1 MSGYPGA
8 PYPGAPGANPGA
20 SQQGGGYPGTGA
32 PQVGGYP
39 GQGAPQGGG
48 YPVAGA
54 PPGGGY
60 PGAGASP
67 GGGYPGAGT
76 PQEGGYPGVAAPQGG
91 RYPGPGAPQGGGYPV
106 AGAPQGGGYPGAGVP
121 QGGGYP
127 GAGAPK
133 GGEYPGSSAPTDIPE
148 RSSHQDTS
156 FSPISQYPSNS
167 ANTAPV
173 PGVGGAP
180 VTQVDPAVAQ
190 WFQAVDQDNNG
201 HIDSKELSQALVNGD
216 MSHFSQEACQTMI
229 KMFDVNLTG
238 TIEIDEFGKLFEY
251 IQQWKGMF
259 EGFDRD
265 RRGVLDEREF
275 SQALQQMG
283 YRFSPTFVQ
292 NLLSKLSPRERKLTL
307 DNFIVVCVQIRRL
320 TDSFRSR
327 DLQMAGTA
335 SFMYED
341 FVGLAMG
348 AHK

>member
-1 MSGYPGA
+1 M
-8 PYPGAPGANPGA
+8 
-20 SQQGGGYPGTGA
+20 
-32 PQVGGYP
+32 
-39 GQGAPQGGG
+39 PQG
-48 YPVAGA
+48 
-54 PPGGGY
+54 
-60 PGAGASP
+60 
-67 GGGYPGAGT
+67 
-76 PQEGGYPGVAAPQGG
+76 E
-91 RYPGPGAPQGGGYPV
+91 
-106 AGAPQGGGYPGAGVP
+106 GYPGAGVP

-127 GAGAPK
+127 GAGAPQ
-133 GGEYPGSSAPTDIPE
+133 GGGHPGPDAPPGGGYPGAGGPQGGGYPGAGAPQGGGFPRTGAPQGGGYPGAGVPQGEGFPGADTSHGGGYPGSSAPPGADILEGSPP
-148 RSSHQDTS
+148 HDAS
-156 FSPISQYPSNS
+156 FTPISQYPSNS
-167 ANTAPV
+167 ANPPPA

-190 WFQAVDQDNNG
+190 WFQAVDQDDNG
-201 HIDSKELSQALVNGD
+201 HIDAQELSQALVNGD

-229 KMFDVNLTG
+229 KMFDNNLSG

-275 SQALQQMG
+275 SQALHQMG

-292 NLLSKLSPRERKLTL
+292 NLLSKLSPREHKMTL
-307 DNFIVVCVQIRRL
+307 DNFIVVCVQLRRL

-327 DLQMAGTA
+327 DSQMAGTV